1 MLSDIVFVSYVGT
14 NGLNDDQVRVMYP
27 NGKVA
32 TLTYDE
38 DDSDAVTA
46 GNFYEYEVTNDVYE
60 LHTPKLLNNP
70 NAGDNENYYGDYTYY
85 GARALT
91 TSTGANTGAP
101 AAYFGGITIDDNADV
116 IVFADDKDNPGTN
129 TSVKHITGKQLKSVA
144 NALNLTANDDS
155 TINRTLIRNTAIGGF
170 VSEVDGFDR
179 ATVLAVRYNSA
190 DGEFGLNMS
199 GLESNSNYGFI
210 ISDAV
215 KVDGGIRFDMITA
228 DSDTPVTVIADRN
241 TVAGFDKG
249 CVVGYSSLTEIENS
263 EFMSINDPTIIGMGD
278 GTNGILAASISATNG
293 TDKVTAGGY
302 SEMDLDN
309 FTTVIYTNSYANTI
323 DKVVDG
329 SPRKAS
335 DGRTNIL
342 FINGE
347 VAIIDANQIVGD
359 VYTDN
364 TVTATGFANSASV
377 QWTDATTGET
387 WAKSERGAYD
397 NAVLNVSI
405 TTKTSGT
412 VTLTNNG
419 VSKTYDIEANKP
431 LKIEGIIVAG
441 DIELVYGGGS
451 DSTDRGNI
459 TITTDN
465 KNGLTAS
472 KVATSVD
479 GDGDLTI
486 AVQIPQGAANISADV
501 AVTIDTIP
509 VSAVRNAAAGGY
521 VTWTVTGRKIAPSN
535 NVVVDVSNLLVN
547 YGAAATVADIQ
558 AALNQPDANVKLD
571 KALSAGDELT
581 VPNGAMLEVV
591 ENQTNAI
598 NIAVERGGMVNV
610 NATVADGSTAIAE
623 PSATINVN
631 GTQYIGENGLSS
643 GEDIILTVLTGAKMQ
658 YELKGDAVL
667 AGTLQLGTTDVIKGN
682 FKVTGKPGAKILVHK
697 TWAQDTGS
705 GVQSEW
711 IVDTKDKSTGV
722 EYPDGWLAKIA
733 SGTRTFEWDGN
744 FWEFY

>member
-1 MLSDIVFVSYVGT
+1 M
-14 NGLNDDQVRVMYP
+14 
-27 NGKVA
+27 
-32 TLTYDE
+32 
-38 DDSDAVTA
+38 
-46 GNFYEYEVTNDVYE
+46 
-60 LHTPKLLNNP
+60 
-70 NAGDNENYYGDYTYY
+70 
-85 GARALT
+85 
-91 TSTGANTGAP
+91 
-101 AAYFGGITIDDNADV
+101 
-116 IVFADDKDNPGTN
+116 
-129 TSVKHITGKQLKSVA
+129 
-144 NALNLTANDDS
+144 
-155 TINRTLIRNTAIGGF
+155 
-170 VSEVDGFDR
+170 
-179 ATVLAVRYNSA
+179 
-190 DGEFGLNMS
+190 
-199 GLESNSNYGFI
+199 
-210 ISDAV
+210 
-215 KVDGGIRFDMITA
+215 
-228 DSDTPVTVIADRN
+228 
-241 TVAGFDKG
+241 
-249 CVVGYSSLTEIENS
+249 
-263 EFMSINDPTIIGMGD
+263 
-278 GTNGILAASISATNG
+278 
-293 TDKVTAGGY
+293 
-302 SEMDLDN
+302 
-309 FTTVIYTNSYANTI
+309 
-323 DKVVDG
+323 
-329 SPRKAS
+329 
-335 DGRTNIL
+335 
-342 FINGE
+342 
-347 VAIIDANQIVGD
+347 
-359 VYTDN
+359 
-364 TVTATGFANSASV
+364 
-377 QWTDATTGET
+377 
-387 WAKSERGAYD
+387 
-397 NAVLNVSI
+397 
-405 TTKTSGT
+405 
-412 VTLTNNG
+412 TLTNNG

-667 AGTLQLGTTDVIKGN
+667 AGYFAARN
-682 FKVTGKPGAKILVHK
+682 
-697 TWAQDTGS
+697 
-705 GVQSEW
+705 
-711 IVDTKDKSTGV
+711 
-722 EYPDGWLAKIA
+722 Y
-733 SGTRTFEWDGN
+733 
-744 FWEFY
+744 